1 MPKLSFI
8 VPVYNVQHLVEKCI
22 QSITDQKISEDR
34 YEVLLI
40 NDGSTDNSLE
50 VIQNISKKHPNVVK
64 VFSQKNSG
72 LGATRNKGINLAKG
86 DYIWFVDSD
95 DYLEN
100 QLHKI
105 LKLLSCNTIDVL
117 ALNYNVVDT
126 NGKFLSKGTYTNP
139 NNKNNSITG
148 AEFYL
153 HNYVKSY
160 SCMFIFRRNIFIQN
174 QLRFKERINM
184 QDSEIF
190 PKIMHYTKRLMF
202 FDVPVYNY
210 VQHPNSFTN
219 SNNPEVRFNY
229 FKSIIEVKQS
239 LYQFTQQN
247 KISEELKEGIA
258 LKQNAIDKTIID
270 HILFFNYEK
279 QWFKKILLYLKANDA
294 YPFKYKAQGKFKYL
308 KMALNTAPY
317 MSKLIIATFRK
328 LKNILHNNI

>member
-1 MPKLSFI
+1 MPKLSI
-8 VPVYNVQHLVEKCI
+8 IIPVYNVQHLVEKCI
-22 QSITDQKISEDR
+22 LSITDQKIPEGM
-34 YEVLLI
+34 YEILLI
-40 NDGSTDNSLE
+40 NDGSTDKSLE
-50 VIQNISKKHPNVVK
+50 VIQVISKKHPNVVK
-64 VFSQKNSG
+64 VFSQDNSG

-100 QLHKI
+100 QLPKI
-105 LKLLSCNTIDVL
+105 LKLLSNNAIDVL

-126 NGKFLSKGTYTNP
+126 NGNLLNTGVYRNP
-139 NNKNNSITG
+139 NNKKDTITG

-153 HNYVKSY
+153 YNYAKSY
-160 SCMFIFRRNIFIQN
+160 SCMFIFKRQIFSQN

-202 FDVPVYNY
+202 FNTPVYNY

-229 FKSIIEVKQS
+229 FKSIVEVKQS
-239 LYQFTQQN
+239 LYEFAQQN
-247 KISEELKEGIA
+247 KISKDLYKGIA
-258 LKQNAIDKTIID
+258 LKQNAIDKTILD

-279 QWFKKILLYLKANDA
+279 KWFKKIILYLKANGA

-308 KMALNTAPY
+308 KIALNTAPY
-317 MSKLIIATFRK
+317 TSKLIIDTLQK
-328 LKNILHNNI
+328 LKNILT